1 MTKHGTVSEGRR
13 FVSKQKKLKRF
24 PIVTYFLLIL
34 LSLYIIVPFWI
45 VFVSGIKTVQ
55 EASAIEFTWWP
66 KRGVTWLAFKR
77 VFEDGSLLRGF
88 GNTLK
93 YGLLPL
99 PLLCFRTPCRD
110 RT

>member
-55 EASAIEFTWWP
+55 EAGAIEFTWWP
-66 KRGVTWLAFKR
+66 
-77 VFEDGSLLRGF
+77 
-88 GNTLK
+88 
-93 YGLLPL
+93 
-99 PLLCFRTPCRD
+99 
-110 RT
+110 